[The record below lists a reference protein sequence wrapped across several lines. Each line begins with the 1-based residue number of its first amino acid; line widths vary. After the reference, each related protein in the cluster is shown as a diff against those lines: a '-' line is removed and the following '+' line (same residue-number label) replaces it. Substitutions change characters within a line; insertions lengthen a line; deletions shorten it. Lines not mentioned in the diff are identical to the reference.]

1 MDTYK
6 KSKKNGKYRKM
17 KVFLTGIPLFF
28 TLVFFTGG
36 CSVNSDVAYPQKL
49 TREGDRYFSAGE
61 IDKAIEVWIK
71 ALDYKQK
78 AELYEK
84 VVMAYIIKNQLP
96 DAERWVLKGLTY
108 FPNNVN
114 LFFDLGLINFYNE
127 NFKEARRNLDR
138 VLEMNGYYR
147 DVHFLKGLMYEKEGN
162 RYAAKKEYVK
172 EINVN
177 PGSRKAWKK
186 IRELRDE

>member
-1 MDTYK
+1 MWGDGFRGASPMKILKLLLLTATMVFISNCSF
-6 KSKKNGKYRKM
+6 KS
-17 KVFLTGIPLFF
+17 TD
-28 TLVFFTGG
+28 
-36 CSVNSDVAYPQKL
+36 VNFREL

-84 VVMAYIIKNQLP
+84 VVMAYIIKEQIP

-127 NFKEARRNLDR
+127 NFKEARKNLDR

-162 RYAAKKEYVK
+162 RDAAKREYVK

>member
-1 MDTYK
+1 
-6 KSKKNGKYRKM
+6 M
-17 KVFLTGIPLFF
+17 KVFLTKIPLFF

-36 CSVNSDVAYPQKL
+36 CSVNSDVASSQKL

-84 VVMAYIIKNQLP
+84 VVMAYIIKDQLP

-162 RYAAKKEYVK
+162 RDAAKKEYVK

>member
-1 MDTYK
+1 MDTDK
-6 KSKKNGKYRKM
+6 KNKKNGKYLKM
-17 KVFLTGIPLFF
+17 KFLSVRTLLFF
-28 TLVFFTGG
+28 TLVIFAGG
-36 CSVNSDVAYPQKL
+36 CSVNSDVASSQKL

-78 AELYEK
+78 ADLYEK
-84 VVMAYIIKNQLP
+84 IVMAYIIKNQLP

-114 LFFDLGLINFYNE
+114 LFFNLGLINFYNG
-127 NFKEARRNLDR
+127 NFESARRNLDR

-147 DVHFLKGLMYEKEGN
+147 DAHFLKGLMYEKEGKK
-162 RYAAKKEYVK
+162 ADAKREYVR
-172 EINVN
+172 ELNVN

-186 IRELRDE
+186 LRELRDE